1 MTAPGFHPCLA
12 LSRRRNS
19 RGPPAMARARAPAR
33 QNEAE
38 GPGGSEAY
46 RAERQEARKG
56 RLAGRQAART
66 SPREVGGEGGTRGE
80 GDGRQADR
88 QAAGDGT
95 AARGRSKE
103 NGAQRADHK
112 QRERQRAGCHDDLA
126 VRVWQHAAKLEP
138 GAPWKCLRAHGVLD
152 ALSLDAYRVTRLPP
166 GLRPDRSRS
175 FLATPAG

>member
-1 MTAPGFHPCLA
+1 
-12 LSRRRNS
+12 
-19 RGPPAMARARAPAR
+19 MARARAPAR

-56 RLAGRQAART
+56 RLAGRQQRGPRHVKSEEKAAPEAKATADKLTDKQLATAR
-66 SPREVGGEGGTRGE
+66 RRE
-80 GDGRQADR
+80 GDRKR
-88 QAAGDGT
+88 T
-95 AARGRSKE
+95 ARNGQTTSNGNANGQGASAR
-103 NGAQRADHK
+103 
-112 QRERQRAGCHDDLA
+112 DDLA